1 MAATPTDATKQR
13 EGAQPRSDGKTP
25 TKVLDVKTSYA
36 GAAGGPS
43 SISGLVCSDHGKK
56 QVASVADVTEALA
69 DPTARVWIDA
79 ADASE
84 AEIGEI
90 SKLLGLHPLVAEDII
105 ERNQR
110 AKVEFVGETLHMV
123 MFALTYKDELQRDEI
138 DIVLGERFLLTSH
151 PRSWVPHESMHMRR
165 LGVDHF
171 LSQGTDMMLYAI
183 VDPIVDGYFPVLD
196 RLGEELDELEDEV
209 VQKPDQTIVERLFR
223 VRRELLEVRHT
234 VTPEREVFNQLT
246 NREVGLIAT
255 DKLIYFRDVYDHL
268 IRMTDELDT
277 FRELAAGAIETY
289 LSTVNNNLSEI
300 MKRLTAVTAILAGV
314 GAVAGIFGMSEA
326 TSAFK
331 FQEGS
336 GFWLV
341 TGFCI
346 AVGVFVYVFFRR
358 IHWI

>member
-1 MAATPTDATKQR
+1 MKLR
-13 EGAQPRSDGKTP
+13 EEVPPRSEEGDAH
-25 TKVLDVKTSYA
+25 KVLDVKTSYA
-36 GAAGGPS
+36 GVGTGPG
-43 SISGLVCSDHGKK
+43 SISGVACANGKTRPIMSIAE
-56 QVASVADVTEALA
+56 ASEALD
-69 DPTARVWIDA
+69 DPSARVWIDA

-84 AEIGEI
+84 GDIGEI
-90 SKLLGLHPLVAEDII
+90 ARLLGLHPLVAEDII

-110 AKVEFVGETLHMV
+110 AKVEFIGETLHLV
-123 MFALTYKDELQRDEI
+123 MFALAYRGELQRDEI

-151 PRSWVPHESMHMRR
+151 PRTWVPSKATHLRR

-196 RLGEELDELEDEV
+196 RLGEELDQLEDEV
-209 VQKPDQTIVERLFR
+209 VQTPNRDVVERLFR

-246 NREVGLIAT
+246 NREVGLIAA
-255 DKLIYFRDVYDHL
+255 DRLIYFRDVYDHL

-289 LSTVNNNLSEI
+289 LSTVNNNLSEV

-326 TSAFK
+326 TSAFR
-331 FQEGS
+331 FQEGG

-341 TGFCI
+341 TAFCI
-346 AVGVFVYVFFRR
+346 AVGVAVYFFFRR

>member
-13 EGAQPRSDGKTP
+13 KGVPPRSDGPAST
-25 TKVLDVKTSYA
+25 VLDVKTSYA
-36 GAAGGPS
+36 GVGAGPG
-43 SISGLVCSDHGKK
+43 SITGVVCAKGGTRPI
-56 QVASVADVTEALA
+56 ASIADVSAALA
-69 DPTARVWIDA
+69 DPNAKVWIDA

-84 AEIGEI
+84 ADIGEI
-90 SKLLGLHPLVAEDII
+90 AKLLGLHPLVAEDII

-110 AKVEFVGETLHMV
+110 AKVEFIGTTLHMV
-123 MFALTYKDELQRDEI
+123 MFALAYRGELQRDEI
-138 DIVLGERFLLTSH
+138 DIVLGDRFLLTSH
-151 PRSWVPHESMHMRR
+151 PRTWVPSESTHLKR

-171 LSQGTDMMLYAI
+171 LAQGADMMLYAV

-196 RLGEELDELEDEV
+196 RLGEDLDQLEDEV
-209 VQKPDQTIVERLFR
+209 VQTPNKDVVERLFR

-246 NREVGLIAT
+246 NREVGLIAA
-255 DKLIYFRDVYDHL
+255 DRLIYFRDIYDHL

-326 TSAFK
+326 ASAFQ
-331 FQEGS
+331 FQEGG

-341 TGFCI
+341 TAFCVGVGI
-346 AVGVFVYVFFRR
+346 AVYFFFRR

>member
-1 MAATPTDATKQR
+1 MAVTPTDATKPR
-13 EGAQPRSDGKTP
+13 EGAQPRSDGTP
-25 TKVLDVKTSYA
+25 AHRVLDVKTSYA
-36 GAAGGPS
+36 GVGAGPG
-43 SISGLVCSDHGKK
+43 SITGVVCTKEDTRLI
-56 QVASVADVTEALA
+56 ASIAEVSEALSDA
-69 DPTARVWIDA
+69 TARLWIDA

-84 AEIGEI
+84 ADIDEIA
-90 SKLLGLHPLVAEDII
+90 KLLGLHPLVAEDIV

-110 AKVEFVGETLHMV
+110 AKVEFIGDTLHLV
-123 MFALTYKDELQRDEI
+123 MFALSYRDELQRDEI
-138 DIVLGERFLLTSH
+138 DIVLGARFLFTSH
-151 PRSWVPHESMHMRR
+151 PRTWVPSESTHVKR

-171 LSQGTDMMLYAI
+171 LSQGTDMMLYAV

-196 RLGEELDELEDEV
+196 QLGEDLDQLEDEV
-209 VQKPDQTIVERLFR
+209 VQTPNRDVVERLFR

-246 NREVGLIAT
+246 NREVGLIAA
-255 DKLIYFRDVYDHL
+255 DRLIYFRDVYDHL

-300 MKRLTAVTAILAGV
+300 MKRLTAITAILAGV

-326 TSAFK
+326 ASAFK
-331 FQEGS
+331 FQEGG

-341 TGFCI
+341 TAFCV
-346 AVGVFVYVFFRR
+346 AVGVVVYFYFRR

>member
-1 MAATPTDATKQR
+1 MAAIRTDATKPR
-13 EGAQPRSDGKTP
+13 KRAPSRSDAASTREP
-25 TKVLDVKTSYA
+25 IDVKTSYA
-36 GAAGGPS
+36 GVGAGPG
-43 SISGLVCSDHGKK
+43 SISGVVCTNGATRPIGSIAE
-56 QVASVADVTEALA
+56 VSEALA

-90 SKLLGLHPLVAEDII
+90 AELLGLHPLVAEDII

-110 AKVEFVGETLHMV
+110 AKVEFTGETIHMV
-123 MFALTYKDELQRDEI
+123 MFALAYRDELERDEI

-151 PRSWVPHESMHMRR
+151 PRSWVPSDATHLKR

-196 RLGEELDELEDEV
+196 QLGDDLDQLEDEI
-209 VQKPDQTIVERLFR
+209 VQTANREVVERLFR

-246 NREVGLIAT
+246 NREVGIIAP
-255 DKLIYFRDVYDHL
+255 DRLIYFRDIYDHL

-277 FRELAAGAIETY
+277 FRELAAGAIEMY

-300 MKRLTAVTAILAGV
+300 MKRLTAVTAVLAGV
-314 GAVAGIFGMSEA
+314 GAAAGLFGMSEA
-326 TSAFK
+326 GLALS
-331 FQEGS
+331 FQERS
-336 GFWLV
+336 FWLV
-341 TGFCI
+341 AAFCLS
-346 AVGVFVYVFFRR
+346 VGVVVLAYFRR

>member
-1 MAATPTDATKQR
+1 M
-13 EGAQPRSDGKTP
+13 
-25 TKVLDVKTSYA
+25 LDVKTSYA
-36 GAAGGPS
+36 GVGGGPG
-43 SISGLVCSDHGKK
+43 SITGVVCAKGGARSITSIAE
-56 QVASVADVTEALA
+56 ASEALA
-69 DPTARVWIDA
+69 DPTAKVWIDA

-90 SKLLGLHPLVAEDII
+90 AKLLGLHPLVAEDII

-123 MFALTYKDELQRDEI
+123 MFALAYRGELQRDEI
-138 DIVLGERFLLTSH
+138 DIVLGGRFLLTSH
-151 PRSWVPHESMHMRR
+151 PRTWVPSESTHLKR

-171 LSQGTDMMLYAI
+171 LSQGVDMMLYAV

-196 RLGEELDELEDEV
+196 RLGEDLDQLEDEV
-209 VQKPDQTIVERLFR
+209 VQTPNKDVVERLFR

-246 NREVGLIAT
+246 NREVGLIAA
-255 DKLIYFRDVYDHL
+255 DRLIYFRDIYDHL

-326 TSAFK
+326 TSAFR
-331 FQEGS
+331 FQEGG
-336 GFWLV
+336 GFWVV
-341 TGFCI
+341 TAFCVS
-346 AVGVFVYVFFRR
+346 VGVVVYFFFRR